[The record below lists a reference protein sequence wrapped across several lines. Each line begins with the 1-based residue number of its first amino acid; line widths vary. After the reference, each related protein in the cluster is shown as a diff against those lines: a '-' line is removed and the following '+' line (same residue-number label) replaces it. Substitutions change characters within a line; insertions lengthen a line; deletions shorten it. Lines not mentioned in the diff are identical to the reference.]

1 MNVIAKF
8 TVVSITDNGPHAAKQ
23 VKLNCTYD
31 TTIPEDQRFLKAT
44 PWGENSR
51 TGGSSTPLFRPS
63 RQQAQ
68 SATGELSS
76 AVRTR
81 PNPGLTAC
89 PIPRPRSP

>member
-44 PWGENSR
+44 PWGEITMLIDNPLALDEFTHGRQFYATFSPVAP
-51 TGGSSTPLFRPS
+51 TGTVGNRGTIVGSADP
-63 RQQAQ
+63 A
-68 SATGELSS
+68 
-76 AVRTR
+76 
-81 PNPGLTAC
+81 
-89 PIPRPRSP
+89 